1 MTSSNCAQHY
11 SYGPVTTNFTVA
23 LTLRREP
30 PATSCSPS
38 HAASRGN
45 AQEHPMS
52 TSVLPFQAPF
62 MTTGLAL
69 FSGEAFRV
77 ASMDATAVAWGRK

>member
-1 MTSSNCAQHY
+1 
-11 SYGPVTTNFTVA
+11 
-23 LTLRREP
+23 
-30 PATSCSPS
+30 
-38 HAASRGN
+38 
-45 AQEHPMS
+45 MS

-77 ASMDATAVAWGRK
+77 ASARADGGGGTA